1 MKNVQVID
9 GAQNCHFPIFQATD
23 EEFALIFPAEGQDIE
38 FSEDLFSRLS
48 EDAARRVVEPMW
60 ERPIEKSKVDGIHG
74 TLLYQFESKRKHWPK
89 SKRQRDWSPVG
100 LNAAERR
107 MFGHNS

>member
-23 EEFALIFPAEGQDIE
+23 EEFALIFPGDGQDIE
-38 FSEDLFSRLS
+38 FSEDIAERLRKNGGS
-48 EDAARRVVEPMW
+48 IEGMW
-60 ERPIEKSKVDGIHG
+60 DRPIEKSKANGIHG
-74 TLLYQFESKRKHWPK
+74 TLLYQFESKRKFWPS

-100 LNAAERR
+100 LNPAERQ
-107 MFGHNS
+107 MFGHKA